1 MKGCGR
7 LGDAGA
13 ALIAFVIRDNDVL
26 RNVNLRGNCIN
37 DAGYS
42 SLAKVLNTNRGLVT
56 LNLSFNNS
64 MIRPT
69 TAAGWA
75 KALSCNCVLIE
86 VNFSSTPMSNE
97 AYRLL
102 YQFAVSGPFAWIFG
116 TNLILRS
123 AATQAATT

>member
-1 MKGCGR
+1 MQACSR

-13 ALIAFVIRDNDVL
+13 ALIAFVITDNAVL
-26 RNVNLRGNCIN
+26 RNINLRGNGIN
-37 DAGYS
+37 DAGYG
-42 SLAKVLNTNRGLVT
+42 SLAKVLKTNRGLVT

-64 MIRPT
+64 MIGPT
-69 TAAGWA
+69 TASGWA
-75 KALSCNCVLIE
+75 KALSCNSVLTE

-102 YQFAVSGPFAWIFG
+102 HQFVVSGPSERIFG

-123 AATQAATT
+123 AAARPAMT